1 MRAFVLLLS
10 LAACSGGGNLSAAGG
25 QHGPTPPPIRN
36 PYFDP
41 YARPGDVPATW
52 ASPVFDTRGTIV
64 HPVDPKVEQGI
75 PDYAHAPWLG
85 GSGASRPAGTF

>member
-1 MRAFVLLLS
+1 MRVFVLLLG

-25 QHGPTPPPIRN
+25 QHGPTLPPIRN

-52 ASPVFDTRGTIV
+52 ASPVFDSRGTIV
-64 HPVDPKVEQGI
+64 LRVVRKVEEGFRV
-75 PDYAHAPWLG
+75 YAVGPWLG
-85 GSGASRPAGTF
+85 GNGPGRPAGTF